1 MKEWFI
7 KRGYPE
13 SVIEKEMKK
22 VRFSKQGQ
30 KSKKVEKGVPFVV
43 TYHPLINKLSSII
56 HRNLYLLYM
65 NQKVKNIFSPGPIMS
80 CSSARKISSHLVK
93 AKQCVRETTD
103 EFHLRWNN
111 YKSNDRNNARNEA
124 CMQEH
129 LFEHFKSEGHS
140 DFLEM
145 FSYYL

>member
-30 KSKKVEKGVPFVV
+30 KSKKVEKVVPLAV
-43 TYHPLINKLSSII
+43 TYHPILNKLSSII

-65 NQKVKNIFSPGPIMS
+65 NREVKNVFTPEPTMS
-80 CSSARKISSHLVK
+80 YRSARKI
-93 AKQCVRETTD
+93 
-103 EFHLRWNN
+103 NI
-111 YKSNDRNNARNEA
+111 
-124 CMQEH
+124 
-129 LFEHFKSEGHS
+129 
-140 DFLEM
+140 
-145 FSYYL
+145 